1 MARRCIELH
10 VISKHD
16 VKAPGP
22 FRKVSSARGPVE
34 VQQMLIIPAID
45 LKNGRCVRLT
55 EGREASAKVYDR
67 DPIHVARSYEAAGAT
82 LIHVVDLDAAFL
94 ESRSSNREIIR
105 EIARAVTIPI
115 EAGGGV
121 RSLSD
126 IEYLIADVGARYV
139 VVGTLAAED
148 PNALIEAVS
157 QFGDSIVAG
166 IDARQ
171 NRVAVRGWTDET
183 TIDAI
188 ELAKRVADIGVRRII
203 YTDITRDGKLE
214 GPNFDMTR
222 RIAEASAI
230 EVTASG
236 GVGSLEDLD
245 CLCEIEPFGV
255 DSVIIGKA
263 LYEGRFTLEAALARV
278 NRSNPS

>member
-1 MARRCIELH
+1 
-10 VISKHD
+10 
-16 VKAPGP
+16 
-22 FRKVSSARGPVE
+22 
-34 VQQMLIIPAID
+34 MLIIPAID
-45 LKNGRCVRLT
+45 LKNRRCVRLT
-55 EGREASAKVYDR
+55 EGRETSAKVYDR
-67 DPIHVARSYEAAGAT
+67 DPIEVARSFQAVGAT

-94 ESRSSNREIIR
+94 ESQSSNREIIR

-126 IEYLIADVGARYV
+126 IKYLIAEVGVRYV

-148 PNALIEAVS
+148 PNALIEAVN

-166 IDARQ
+166 IDARE
-171 NRVAVRGWTDET
+171 NRVAVRGWTDQT

-188 ELAKRVADIGVRRII
+188 ELAKRVAEIGVRRIV
-203 YTDITRDGKLE
+203 YTDIARDGRLE

-230 EVTASG
+230 KVTASG
-236 GVGSLEDLD
+236 GVASLEDLD
-245 CLCEIEPFGV
+245 RLCETEPFGV

-278 NRSNPS
+278 NRSRPS

>member
-1 MARRCIELH
+1 
-10 VISKHD
+10 
-16 VKAPGP
+16 
-22 FRKVSSARGPVE
+22 
-34 VQQMLIIPAID
+34 MLIIPAID

-67 DPIHVARSYEAAGAT
+67 DPIEVACTYEAAGAT

-94 ESRSSNREIIR
+94 ESQSSNREIIR

-139 VVGTLAAED
+139 IVGTLAAQD
-148 PNALIEAVS
+148 ANALIEAVN
-157 QFGDSIVAG
+157 QFGDSIVVG
-166 IDARQ
+166 IDARE

-188 ELAKRVADIGVRRII
+188 ELAKRVADIGVHRII
-203 YTDITRDGKLE
+203 YTDIARDGRLE
-214 GPNFDMTR
+214 GPSLDMTR
-222 RIAEASAI
+222 RLAEACAI
-230 EVTASG
+230 KVTASG
-236 GVGSLEDLD
+236 GVATLEDLD
-245 CLCEIEPFGV
+245 RLCKIESFGV

-263 LYEGRFTLEAALARV
+263 LYEGRFRLEAALARV
-278 NRSNPS
+278 SRSNPS

>member
-1 MARRCIELH
+1 
-10 VISKHD
+10 
-16 VKAPGP
+16 
-22 FRKVSSARGPVE
+22 
-34 VQQMLIIPAID
+34 MLIIPAID

-67 DPIHVARSYEAAGAT
+67 NPIEVARSYEAAGAT
-82 LIHVVDLDAAFL
+82 LIHVVDLDAAFP
-94 ESRSSNREIIR
+94 ESQSSNREIIS
-105 EIARAVTIPI
+105 EIARAVTIPL

-126 IEYLIADVGARYV
+126 IEYLIANVGARYV
-139 VVGTLAAED
+139 VVGTLAAQD
-148 PNALIEAVS
+148 PNALIEAVN

-166 IDARQ
+166 IDARE

-183 TIDAI
+183 TIEAI
-188 ELAKRVADIGVRRII
+188 GLAKRVAEIGVRRIV
-203 YTDITRDGKLE
+203 YTDITRDGRLE
-214 GPNFDMTR
+214 GPNLAMTR

-230 EVTASG
+230 RVTASG

-245 CLCEIEPFGV
+245 RLCEIEPFGV
-255 DSVIIGKA
+255 DSVIIGRA

-278 NRSNPS
+278 NRSRPS

>member
-1 MARRCIELH
+1 
-10 VISKHD
+10 
-16 VKAPGP
+16 
-22 FRKVSSARGPVE
+22 
-34 VQQMLIIPAID
+34 MLIIPAID

-55 EGREASAKVYDR
+55 EGREASAKIYDR
-67 DPIHVARSYEAAGAT
+67 DPIEVARAYEAAGAA

-94 ESRSSNREIIR
+94 ESPSSNREIIR
-105 EIARAVTIPI
+105 EIARTGTIPI
-115 EAGGGV
+115 EVGGGV

-148 PNALIEAVS
+148 PKALIEAVHK
-157 QFGDSIVAG
+157 FGDSIVAG
-166 IDARQ
+166 IDERE

-188 ELAKRVADIGVRRII
+188 ELAKRVADIGVQRII

-222 RIAEASAI
+222 RIAEACALK
-230 EVTASG
+230 VTASG
-236 GVGSLEDLD
+236 GVGTLEDLD
-245 CLCEIEPFGV
+245 RLCEIEPFGV

-278 NRSNPS
+278 DRSNAS

>member
-1 MARRCIELH
+1 
-10 VISKHD
+10 
-16 VKAPGP
+16 
-22 FRKVSSARGPVE
+22 
-34 VQQMLIIPAID
+34 MLIIPAID

-67 DPIHVARSYEAAGAT
+67 DPIDVARSYEAASAT
-82 LIHVVDLDAAFL
+82 LIHIVDLDAAFL
-94 ESRSSNREIIR
+94 ESPSSNREIIR
-105 EIARAVTIPI
+105 EITRAVTIPI

-126 IEYLIADVGARYV
+126 IEYLIAVVGARYV

-148 PNALIEAVS
+148 PKALIEAVN

-166 IDARQ
+166 IDARE
-171 NRVAVRGWTDET
+171 NRVAVRGWTGET

-188 ELAKRVADIGVRRII
+188 ELAKRVAAIGVRRII

-230 EVTASG
+230 KVTASG
-236 GVGSLEDLD
+236 GVATLEDLD
-245 CLCEIEPFGV
+245 RLCEIEPFGV

-278 NRSNPS
+278 DRSRLS